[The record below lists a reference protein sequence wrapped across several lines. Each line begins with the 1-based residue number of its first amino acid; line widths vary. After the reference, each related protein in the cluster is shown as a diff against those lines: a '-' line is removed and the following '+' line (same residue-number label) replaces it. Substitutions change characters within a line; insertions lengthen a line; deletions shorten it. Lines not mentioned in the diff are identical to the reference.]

1 MRSHAAALIAS
12 IVLAVPL
19 TAGAAETW
27 TCWSAIDD
35 RGDDGSVQ
43 ATRCRLAGE
52 TGTVDYGSVSE
63 VPVVLAP
70 QVGTDGDGVCWYW
83 TTRAS
88 AWVLLGV
95 DDHGNATM
103 GIDPDGV
110 VGGPVIIDA
119 IYPRCTSEP
128 TEAANALMEA
138 YALLSRYDHPAPT
151 ASVDPPPGSG
161 IVGMD
166 VFITD
171 SPPQPWSDS
180 LVSPHSG
187 RTIEVET
194 FVDAVEIDWGNGSTT
209 VVPQAAFGLLTGWPD
224 GGFSH
229 LYEVKTCASPGG
241 PRCHPSLDSYE
252 LVVSY
257 RWVARYRVDGG
268 EWDPIPVPPTT
279 TTVAYDV
286 DEIVSVTTAV
296 G

>member
-1 MRSHAAALIAS
+1 MRSHAAALIAA

-128 TEAANALMEA
+128 TEAANALTEA
-138 YALLSRYDHPAPT
+138 YELLARYDHPAPG
-151 ASVDPPPGSG
+151 AVVDPPPGAG

-166 VFITD
+166 VLLAD
-171 SPPQPWSDS
+171 APPDAWSAS

-194 FVDAVEIDWGNGSTT
+194 FVEVVEIDWGDGSTT
-209 VVPQAAFGLLTGWPD
+209 VVPEAAFGLLTGWPD
-224 GGFSH
+224 GEIQSCLRRQDLRDAGR
-229 LYEVKTCASPGG
+229 ASMSSVPRFRTNSSCPTAGSPDTAWTAGRMGSNPGAA
-241 PRCHPSLDSYE
+241 DYN
-252 LVVSY
+252 
-257 RWVARYRVDGG
+257 DGRFA
-268 EWDPIPVPPTT
+268 TT
-279 TTVAYDV
+279 STR
-286 DEIVSVTTAV
+286 SCR
-296 G
+296 